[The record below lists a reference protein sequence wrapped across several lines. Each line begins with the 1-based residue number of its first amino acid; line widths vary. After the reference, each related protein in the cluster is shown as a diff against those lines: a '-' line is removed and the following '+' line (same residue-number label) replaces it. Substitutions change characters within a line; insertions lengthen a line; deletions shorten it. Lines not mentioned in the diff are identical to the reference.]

1 MKSREVCEKL
11 GITKMTLHNYVKS
24 GKIKVKARYSRK
36 MIIYDDA
43 SVEKLLSEQW
53 TEEKDQNR

>member
-53 TEEKDQNR
+53 TEEKEQNR